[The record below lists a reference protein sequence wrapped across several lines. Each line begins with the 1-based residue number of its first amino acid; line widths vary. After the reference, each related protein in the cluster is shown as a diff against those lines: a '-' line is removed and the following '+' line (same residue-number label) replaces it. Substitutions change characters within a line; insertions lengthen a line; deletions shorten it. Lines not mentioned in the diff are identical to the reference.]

1 MIKAET
7 NIPKA
12 KRVSTLRKLLPT
24 AMLPNGAVMRAF
36 AAEEIQSLRRRL
48 AEPLE
53 CVFDPSFSRSN
64 AERLYGPTGGPGLP
78 PGVTPP
84 VAPPPARSLS
94 MAEERDLFLRFNYAR
109 HRLMSVLV
117 EYRGKR
123 LSGTAARETLYW
135 DGVAREIC
143 AKIVNANLGLVP
155 TMVERSRITGVDF
168 GELISE
174 GQLALLRAIDK
185 FDIGRGFKFSTY
197 ACRAI
202 LTSLARAVALMARHR
217 SRYPMEFD
225 PDMQRGDLL
234 ENRRPYED
242 EDFVRRIQAVLKE
255 NRAELTRAERRV
267 ISERF
272 GFSGRLAT
280 PKPGTQKTLRQVAA
294 IFGVTKARVRQIQ
307 NKALG
312 KRRLALDENTSP
324 HPQAAPATQ

>member
-1 MIKAET
+1 
-7 NIPKA
+7 
-12 KRVSTLRKLLPT
+12 
-24 AMLPNGAVMRAF
+24 
-36 AAEEIQSLRRRL
+36 
-48 AEPLE
+48 
-53 CVFDPSFSRSN
+53 
-64 AERLYGPTGGPGLP
+64 
-78 PGVTPP
+78 
-84 VAPPPARSLS
+84 

-294 IFGVTKARVRQIQ
+294 IFGVTKERVRQIQ

-312 KRRLALDENTSP
+312 KLRLALDENTSP